1 MLIGQNGTSARLK
14 IDTLPPTTAPAPQ
27 SVISIIGRTLQPFD
41 DDNLIPAF
49 GFGDATTGDK
59 AVFPLLPLGKP
70 CMGFNEVL
78 QRYDEITPG
87 IALAG
92 PTNFAPI
99 IYEAIRQV
107 KATNSYH
114 ILVIIAGTMHRRLY
128 RDL

>member
-1 MLIGQNGTSARLK
+1 MIA
-14 IDTLPPTTAPAPQ
+14 
-27 SVISIIGRTLQPFD
+27 IIGRTLQPFD

-59 AVFPLLPLGKP
+59 SVFPFLPLGKP
-70 CMGFNEVL
+70 CQGFDEVL
-78 QRYDEITPG
+78 KRYDEITPT

-114 ILVIIAGTMHRRLY
+114 ILVIIAGAFEKHTVYWL
-128 RDL
+128 